1 MRWRPSSTSAD
12 SVAWTG
18 VRRPGP
24 RWQTAPVGGA
34 VVMVILLVVIMPVG
48 ILLSGAA
55 VAALLGGLLK
65 RDVDDTH
72 RGSEL
77 LDLSESNPWADNGA
91 GE

>member
-1 MRWRPSSTSAD
+1 M
-12 SVAWTG
+12 
-18 VRRPGP
+18 RRPGP

-34 VVMVILLVVIMPVG
+34 VVMIILLVVIMPVG